1 MHYMRSMAY
10 MQWQTHPA
18 GAVRLDF
25 QFNNDMT
32 HQTTRWHDYT
42 MPCLT
47 RRWHASLT
55 YVHDAMPLA
64 DHNGMHHWHTM
75 AWMTAMNA
83 GVLPSAKV
91 LSRKI
96 RERYYREAWEY
107 RQNTYMVE
115 AGFALDFKWQ
125 RRGRFIGKKLSGRR
139 HPPCTTGALPI
150 SCRAL
155 AS

>member
-55 YVHDAMPLA
+55 HVHDAMPLA

-75 AWMTAMNA
+75 ACMTTMHA
-83 GVLPSAKV
+83 GVLPTC
-91 LSRKI
+91 LRCMSRPCTCLRCMSRPCTCLLCMSRPHAHVI
-96 RERYYREAWEY
+96 DCHACPAHMPRYPAVVRGDEGE
-107 RQNTYMVE
+107 
-115 AGFALDFKWQ
+115 GG
-125 RRGRFIGKKLSGRR
+125 RGRLGG
-139 HPPCTTGALPI
+139 
-150 SCRAL
+150 
-155 AS
+155 

>member
-55 YVHDAMPLA
+55 HVHDAMPLA

-75 AWMTAMNA
+75 ACMTTMHA
-83 GVLPSAKV
+83 GVLPTLDHKFASQSHPTNQRGTSPKRPFQNGGGGAP
-91 LSRKI
+91 RKATPAQNGPTHP
-96 RERYYREAWEY
+96 RTQRNFFCLFEAN
-107 RQNTYMVE
+107 RSNQN
-115 AGFALDFKWQ
+115 
-125 RRGRFIGKKLSGRR
+125 
-139 HPPCTTGALPI
+139 C
-150 SCRAL
+150 
-155 AS
+155 

>member
-55 YVHDAMPLA
+55 HVHDAMPLT
-64 DHNGMHHWHTM
+64 DHNDMRHWHTI
-75 AWMTAMNA
+75 AMHDYHA
-83 GVLPSAKV
+83 CRRLAHMPAMHVPPMHMPAMHVQATCTCLLCMSQPHAHV
-91 LSRKI
+91 I
-96 RERYYREAWEY
+96 DCHACPAHMPRYPAVVRGDEGE
-107 RQNTYMVE
+107 
-115 AGFALDFKWQ
+115 GG
-125 RRGRFIGKKLSGRR
+125 RGRLGG
-139 HPPCTTGALPI
+139 
-150 SCRAL
+150 
-155 AS
+155 

>member
-55 YVHDAMPLA
+55 HVHDAMPLA

-75 AWMTAMNA
+75 ACMTTMHA
-83 GVLPSAKV
+83 GVLPTC
-91 LSRKI
+91 LRCMSR
-96 RERYYREAWEY
+96 
-107 RQNTYMVE
+107 
-115 AGFALDFKWQ
+115 
-125 RRGRFIGKKLSGRR
+125 
-139 HPPCTTGALPI
+139 PCTCLRCMSKPHAQCHACYACHSHMHMSLTATHVLPTCLAI
-150 SCRAL
+150 LPWSGEMRARGDEGD
-155 AS
+155 